1 MSGLKS
7 RLPSGLVSSRSP
19 ELFPALAMV
28 VLLIAAGLQIAM
40 PSSAS
45 LPEGSPLAPRRAAE
59 PAEPESQNY
68 PGILQR
74 PIFAPDR
81 APVLLQA
88 QASGNLSGYEVLG
101 TAIAGPV
108 SAALI
113 RDAMGRVIRVKPDAI
128 LQGWRLVSIDRTQ
141 LVFDRD
147 GERRALAVSATAPVR
162 QGPATRLGTQQSNT
176 SDDSDSDNSDN
187 SDDSSDDNDDN

>member
-1 MSGLKS
+1 
-7 RLPSGLVSSRSP
+7 
-19 ELFPALAMV
+19 MV

-45 LPEGSPLAPRRAAE
+45 LPENAPLAPRRAAE
-59 PAEPESQNY
+59 PAEPVAQNY

-81 APVLLQA
+81 APILLQA

-113 RDAMGRVIRVKPDAI
+113 RDAMGRVIRIKPDAI

-147 GERRALAVSATAPVR
+147 GERRALVVSATAPAR
-162 QGPATRLGTQQSNT
+162 QGPATRLGSQQPNAN
-176 SDDSDSDNSDN
+176 DDSDSDSDNNDN
-187 SDDSSDDNDDN
+187 SDDNNDDNDDN